1 MGAHQQMAFGR
12 KETHKMSYILDAL
25 KKLENEKAKKARNDG
40 MMSISGA
47 LLRDEPRRPSGG
59 NAWKIATVVVVAVS
73 LIALAGTW
81 FVLHGDK
88 RRVSRSAAVVVQPPP
103 VARVVP
109 PPAAPPVAAVQ
120 PAAPVPPQPAPSVRP
135 VVPPKPQAVVPS
147 ISKADDDTPLVAA
160 KKQAVRLRK
169 QKGGGQQ
176 AVGETSVAPAIS
188 APPADIKVS
197 GIAWQDERS
206 ARRAVV
212 NGFLMREGGVVAG
225 ARITEILRDRVR
237 FSAGDKVFEAPLM
250 MNVAPGAGK

>member
-1 MGAHQQMAFGR
+1 
-12 KETHKMSYILDAL
+12 MSYILDAL

-81 FVLHGDK
+81 FVLHADK

-120 PAAPVPPQPAPSVRP
+120 PPPPVQPQPAPSVRP
-135 VVPPKPQAVVPS
+135 VVPPKPQAAVPS
-147 ISKADDDTPLVAA
+147 EDDTPLVAA

-169 QKGGGQQ
+169 RQGGGAPQ
-176 AVGETSVAPAIS
+176 AVGEKSVAPALS

-197 GIAWQDERS
+197 GIACQDERS

>member
-1 MGAHQQMAFGR
+1 
-12 KETHKMSYILDAL
+12 MSYILDAL

-109 PPAAPPVAAVQ
+109 PAAPPVAAVQ

-169 QKGGGQQ
+169 RQGGGAPQ
-176 AVGETSVAPAIS
+176 AVGEKSVAPALS

-225 ARITEILRDRVR
+225 TRITEILRDRVR